1 MTLRFRRIAPVATV
15 FIAASCFVGI
25 PIVSSAR
32 SEQPVRPVCSGPDT
46 GSDCG
51 ERKPRTLIAC
61 LNYGR
66 FEYFSRPKR
75 CDLFSRTGPERET
88 IRDIRTRRL
97 HWLSWGGAKAEAE
110 GTDSGG
116 QPLRVVPYNP
126 VRCRGAF
133 YYRLAE
139 VRRLRSGRTYQ
150 LRLARCG
157 QVRFRP

>member
-1 MTLRFRRIAPVATV
+1 MLA
-15 FIAASCFVGI
+15 
-25 PIVSSAR
+25 SSAR
-32 SEQPVRPVCSGPDT
+32 SAGQIRTACTGHDT
-46 GSDCG
+46 GTDCRG
-51 ERKPRTLIAC
+51 RNPGTLIAC
-61 LNYGR
+61 LNHGR

-75 CDLFSRTGPERET
+75 CDLFSRTGPAGEE
-88 IRDIRTRRL
+88 IRDIRTRAL
-97 HWLSWGGAKAEAE
+97 DWASWGGAKAEGE

-126 VRCRGAF
+126 VRCHGAV

-139 VRRLRSGRTYQ
+139 VRRLHSGRTYQ